1 MLHRVFIAI
10 NFPEDIKEKL
20 FDFSRKYPQLPAR
33 WAGKENI
40 HITLSFLGNLDDN
53 QLLETI
59 ESVKDVASRHNPFL
73 IRLNRLSFGPPKKFP
88 PRMVWVEG
96 EKNDALSRLH
106 TDLEDTLFNLPSYQY
121 KTKENRPFSLH
132 ITLARI
138 KSFEFRRLGGKQEI
152 NEDIDL
158 NFEVNS
164 IEVMESQLKRTGAE
178 YAILE
183 SVNLGPNYIKGSL

>member
-20 FDFSRKYPQLPAR
+20 FNFSNRYPNLPAR
-33 WAGKENI
+33 WVKKENI

-59 ESVKDVASRHNPFL
+59 GTVKEVAARHNPIF
-73 IRLNRLSFGPPKKFP
+73 IKLNKICYGPPKKFP

-96 EKNDALSRLH
+96 EENDALSRLH
-106 TDLEDTLFNLPSYQY
+106 TGLEDAFFKLPSYQY
-121 KTKENRPFSLH
+121 KIKEDRPFSLH

-138 KSFEFRRLGGKQEI
+138 KSFEFRKLTEKIEV
-152 NEDIDL
+152 NEDLDL
-158 NFEVNS
+158 NFEVDT
-164 IEVMESQLKRTGAE
+164 IQVIESQLKKTGPE
-178 YAILE
+178 YSLLE
-183 SVNLGPNYIKGSL
+183 SISLS

>member
-20 FDFSRKYPQLPAR
+20 SSFSNKYPHLPAR
-33 WAGKENI
+33 WVKKENI

-59 ESVKDVASRHNPFL
+59 ETVKEVAARHNAMS
-73 IRLNRLSFGPPKKFP
+73 IKLNKICYGPPKKFP

-106 TDLEDTLFNLPSYQY
+106 TDLEDTLFNLSSYQY
-121 KTKENRPFSLH
+121 KTKENRLFSLH

-138 KSFEFRRLGGKQEI
+138 KSFEFRKLRENIEI
-152 NEDIDL
+152 NGDL
-158 NFEVNS
+158 DLDFEVDT
-164 IEVMESQLKRTGAE
+164 IQVIESQLKKTGPE
-178 YAILE
+178 YAVLE
-183 SVNLGPNYIKGSL
+183 SISLT

>member
-20 FDFSRKYPQLPAR
+20 LGFSKKYPQLPAR
-33 WAGKENI
+33 WAGRENI

-59 ESVKDVASRHNPFL
+59 ETVKRVADRHSSLL
-73 IRLNRLSFGPPKKFP
+73 IRLNRICYGPPKKFP

-138 KSFEFRRLGGKQEI
+138 KSFEFRKLGREPEI
-152 NEDIDL
+152 DEDLDL
-158 NFEVNS
+158 SFEVNS

-178 YAILE
+178 YTILE
-183 SVNLGPNYIKGSL
+183 STELSA